1 MGSNGLMGTRTR
13 LSQLF
18 DAHAASIEATP
29 RTFVFRYGSPKHW
42 LDVFR
47 MYYGPVLKAF
57 AALPPPA
64 QAALEQDLV
73 DLIGR
78 FNRANDGTVA
88 VQSEYL
94 EVVVLRR

>member
-1 MGSNGLMGTRTR
+1 
-13 LSQLF
+13 
-18 DAHAASIEATP
+18 
-29 RTFVFRYGSPKHW
+29 VFRYGSPKHW

-57 AALPPPA
+57 AALPPPSA

-78 FNRANDGTVA
+78 FNRANDGTV
-88 VQSEYL
+88 VVPSEYL

>member
-1 MGSNGLMGTRTR
+1 VAGLRVVG
-13 LSQLF
+13 LV
-18 DAHAASIEATP
+18 EA
-29 RTFVFRYGSPKHW
+29 VH
-42 LDVFR
+42 
-47 MYYGPVLKAF
+47 AF

-78 FNRANDGTVA
+78 FNRANDGTV
-88 VQSEYL
+88 VVPSEYL